1 MARGT
6 RKTKPDE
13 VDPSKVELVRK
24 SSRKKTVP
32 LKLQSDE
39 AAKIASE
46 KNKGAKLP
54 RQKSEDNK
62 LPQVDVQ
69 SVNKKGNRPP
79 KKGISTSINKSTTI
93 EDAESTEVSKSA
105 TLKTTKRSRGS
116 GKNENGSKTEMFQSS
131 DDVEAGKAKGIGKRG
146 KSSKNDS
153 TVGKDLTEAVDKPV
167 KKNSPRKRK
176 LSNLKIVEELAIS
189 PVKKVRLEEVKG
201 NSALSPQKSKVKN
214 SPKKRVKSIARSALS
229 PQKSKVKNSPKK
241 RVKSI
246 ASSIAKNGV
255 ISQKNAPRKTLCNMD
270 IMGLLDDD
278 EDDEKEADNEDVRN
292 NVISINGNQVDGD
305 DEDHEV
311 SFKVNVANKTSKVP
325 VWRKQDTSKCV
336 PGNDSNV
343 GDVFDVDCYGEEEW
357 GPEKGN
363 KGAKKK
369 VRRKKKDT
377 KAILTFGMKIN
388 PDVRAAVKLTHNL
401 HTPEGLKKK
410 KPKKTNLK
418 AKSREEIA
426 KEDEKIAAIFNSPV
440 KIVVSQPPQYESDA
454 SHGAHN
460 YFDSVVHPPGDESNR
475 SGMFGDSLQI
485 PSKGYKT
492 PVVPKRLKRL
502 QDNNSSTPNNMKTSS
517 TTSTQSVKEQLKNA
531 FGFDSEEDLR

>member
-46 KNKGAKLP
+46 KIKGVKLP

-62 LPQVDVQ
+62 SLQVDVQ

-116 GKNENGSKTEMFQSS
+116 GKNENGSKTKMFQSS

-189 PVKKVRLEEVKG
+189 PVKRVRLEEVKG
-201 NSALSPQKSKVKN
+201 N
-214 SPKKRVKSIARSALS
+214 SALS

-278 EDDEKEADNEDVRN
+278 EDDEKEIDNEDVRN
-292 NVISINGNQVDGD
+292 NGISINGNQVDGIR
-305 DEDHEV
+305 HYPFI
-311 SFKVNVANKTSKVP
+311 SYQRTQTVN
-325 VWRKQDTSKCV
+325 
-336 PGNDSNV
+336 
-343 GDVFDVDCYGEEEW
+343 
-357 GPEKGN
+357 
-363 KGAKKK
+363 AKYYIISYQK
-369 VRRKKKDT
+369 
-377 KAILTFGMKIN
+377 
-388 PDVRAAVKLTHNL
+388 
-401 HTPEGLKKK
+401 
-410 KPKKTNLK
+410 
-418 AKSREEIA
+418 
-426 KEDEKIAAIFNSPV
+426 
-440 KIVVSQPPQYESDA
+440 
-454 SHGAHN
+454 
-460 YFDSVVHPPGDESNR
+460 
-475 SGMFGDSLQI
+475 
-485 PSKGYKT
+485 
-492 PVVPKRLKRL
+492 
-502 QDNNSSTPNNMKTSS
+502 
-517 TTSTQSVKEQLKNA
+517 
-531 FGFDSEEDLR
+531 

>member
-1 MARGT
+1 MPRGT
-6 RKTKPDE
+6 RKTNKTIPDE

-39 AAKIASE
+39 TTKTSSV
-46 KNKGAKLP
+46 KNKGTKLP
-54 RQKSEDNK
+54 RQKSEDTK
-62 LPQVDVQ
+62 SPKVDVQ
-69 SVNKKGNRPP
+69 PESKKDNRP
-79 KKGISTSINKSTTI
+79 KKESSTSINKSKTI

-116 GKNENGSKTEMFQSS
+116 GKNEKESKTEMSLSS
-131 DDVEAGKAKGIGKRG
+131 VDVEAGKAKRKGIKRG
-146 KSSKNDS
+146 KSPKNDS
-153 TVGKDLTEAVDKPV
+153 NVEKDLAEVVERTV

-176 LSNLKIVEELAIS
+176 LSNLKIVEELANS
-189 PVKKVRLEEVKG
+189 PVKKVRLEEG
-201 NSALSPQKSKVKN
+201 
-214 SPKKRVKSIARSALS
+214 KRNCGLS

-278 EDDEKEADNEDVRN
+278 DEDEKEADNKDVLN
-292 NVISINGNQVDGD
+292 DISINGNKGDVDE
-305 DEDHEV
+305 EDQEV
-311 SFKVNVANKTSKVP
+311 SFKINVSNKTSKVP
-325 VWRKQDTSKCV
+325 VWRKQDISKCV
-336 PGNDSNV
+336 PGNESNV

-369 VRRKKKDT
+369 VRRKKKET
-377 KAILTFGMKIN
+377 KAILTFGQKKN

-401 HTPEGLKKK
+401 NTPEGLKKK
-410 KPKKTNLK
+410 KPKKRNLK
-418 AKSREEIA
+418 VKSQEEIA
-426 KEDEKIAAIFNSPV
+426 KDDEKIAAIFNSPV
-440 KIVVSQPPQYESDA
+440 KIVVSQPQYESDA

-460 YFDSVVHPPGDESNR
+460 YFDSLVHPPGDESNR

>member
-1 MARGT
+1 MLIALAFRKMARGT

-46 KNKGAKLP
+46 KIKGVKLP

-79 KKGISTSINKSTTI
+79 KKGISDSINKSTTI

-201 NSALSPQKSKVKN
+201 N
-214 SPKKRVKSIARSALS
+214 SALS

-410 KPKKTNLK
+410 KIKKTNLK
-418 AKSREEIA
+418 VKSQEEIA
-426 KEDEKIAAIFNSPV
+426 KDDEKIAAIFNSPV